1 MAKVT
6 IFDVAKRAGVSP
18 ATVSRVMNSG
28 ICSDKS
34 KAKVIKAI
42 NELEFIPNQS
52 ARNLGSVNNSK
63 RIAIII
69 PNTTSFA
76 YMQMI
81 EGIKDIT
88 KIYGYDYT
96 LYTIGS
102 KSEYSK
108 LVKEIEKSS
117 EYLSVI
123 EICPYKE
130 IKDKIVTTLFDP
142 IFKVRLVDDLFANKI
157 FIDTGKD
164 NNLQEYLTNSLLKKA
179 KVENKS
185 NKADVIIVD
194 SIERAATWLNKKCK
208 QQIYCLEACKQTG
221 RLLPIKHL
229 NIDFYSIGVILVR
242 YAMKSIVDQTSNK
255 TIYIDI

>member
-28 ICSDKS
+28 TCSDKS

-96 LYTIGS
+96 LYTIGT

-130 IKDKIVTTLFDP
+130 IKDKIP
-142 IFKVRLVDDLFANKI
+142 
-157 FIDTGKD
+157 
-164 NNLQEYLTNSLLKKA
+164 
-179 KVENKS
+179 
-185 NKADVIIVD
+185 
-194 SIERAATWLNKKCK
+194 
-208 QQIYCLEACKQTG
+208 
-221 RLLPIKHL
+221 H
-229 NIDFYSIGVILVR
+229 
-242 YAMKSIVDQTSNK
+242 
-255 TIYIDI
+255 